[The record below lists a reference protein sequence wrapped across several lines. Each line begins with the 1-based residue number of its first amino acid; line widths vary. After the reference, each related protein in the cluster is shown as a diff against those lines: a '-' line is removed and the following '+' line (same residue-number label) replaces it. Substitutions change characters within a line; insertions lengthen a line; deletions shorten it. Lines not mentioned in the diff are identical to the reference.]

1 MKKYFTTSVGRLR
14 LFGLLEGLSLLVL
27 VFVGMPLKYYG
38 NDPSLVKSVGPVHGA
53 LFVLF
58 VFFAL
63 KTAMERQWKFK
74 KTAWILFLSSF
85 IPFGTFYID
94 YKVLRHLQEAD

>member
-27 VFVGMPLKYYG
+27 VFVAMPLKYFA
-38 NDPSLVKSVGPVHGA
+38 NDPSLVKSVGPVHGG

-58 VFFAL
+58 VIFAV
-63 KTAMERQWKFK
+63 KMAMEQQWKFK
-74 KTAWILFLSSF
+74 ETAWMLFLSSF

-94 YKVLRHLQEAD
+94 YTVLRHLQEPD